1 MSFTLGLTGSIGMG
15 KSTTAGFFAD
25 AGIPVW
31 DADAAV
37 HEIYNGDGVGPI
49 SALVPAAIIDGS
61 VDRSILRDEIAKDD
75 ALLSKIE
82 SVIHPLVKKHRSD
95 FLARNAAEIIVLLDI
110 PLLFETG
117 AEKWLDAVLV
127 VTAPADIQESRVL
140 ARKDMTKDHFL
151 AILARQT
158 PDAIKRQ
165 KADYVIDTA
174 MGIDAARAEVHNL
187 IDQIK
192 GQINA

>member
-1 MSFTLGLTGSIGMG
+1 MSFKLGLTGSIGMG

-37 HEIYNGDGVGPI
+37 HEIYTGIGVGPI
-49 SALVPAAIIDGS
+49 SALIPVAIANGVVNRD
-61 VDRSILRDEIAKDD
+61 VLRKEIAKDSG
-75 ALLSKIE
+75 LLSRIE
-82 SVIHPLVKKHRSD
+82 AIIHPLVAKHRTE
-95 FLARNAAEIIVLLDI
+95 FLNANSAEKIVLLDI

-127 VTAPADIQESRVL
+127 VTAPPEIQELRVL
-140 ARKDMTKDHFL
+140 SREGMTKSHFL
-151 AILARQT
+151 AILARQI
-158 PDAIKRQ
+158 PDAEKRQ
-165 KADYVIDTA
+165 KADYVIDTSN
-174 MGIDAARAEVHNL
+174 GIDAARLAVHNL

-192 GQINA
+192 GQIDA

>member
-25 AGIPVW
+25 TGIPVW

-37 HEIYNGDGVGPI
+37 HEIYNGSGVGPI
-49 SALVPAAIIDGS
+49 SVLVPAAIIDGS
-61 VDRSILRDEIAKDD
+61 VDRSILRDEIAKNDD
-75 ALLSKIE
+75 LLSKIE

-95 FLARNAAEIIVLLDI
+95 FLARNAAEKIVLLDI

-140 ARKDMTKDHFL
+140 ARKDMTKDRFL

-158 PDAIKRQ
+158 PDAIKRK

-174 MGIDAARAEVHNL
+174 KGIDAARAEVHTL

-192 GQINA
+192 GQIDA

>member
-1 MSFTLGLTGSIGMG
+1 MSFKLGLTGSIGMG

-37 HEIYNGDGVGPI
+37 HEIYNGAGVEPI
-49 SALVPAAIIDGS
+49 LALVPTAIVNG
-61 VDRSILRDEIAKDD
+61 VVNRGILRAEIAKDD
-75 ALLSKIE
+75 ELLGKIE
-82 SVIHPLVKKHRSD
+82 SAIHPLVAQSRVA
-95 FLARNAAEIIVLLDI
+95 FLTENADQNMVLLDI

-127 VTAPADIQESRVL
+127 VTAPPETQKTRVL
-140 ARKDMTKDHFL
+140 AREAMTEAGFS

-158 PDAIKRQ
+158 PDRVKKQ
-165 KADYVIDTA
+165 KADFVIDTSN
-174 MGIDAARAEVHNL
+174 GIDAARSDVHNL
-187 IDQIK
+187 IEKLK
-192 GQINA
+192 GQIDA